1 MRSGDLLFVPGQ
13 TGSRDNGTPE
23 PDFTATVKMTFA
35 NLTTTLAAAGCTF
48 DYLTGASGH

>member
-1 MRSGDLLFVPGQ
+1 MRSGGLLFVPGQ